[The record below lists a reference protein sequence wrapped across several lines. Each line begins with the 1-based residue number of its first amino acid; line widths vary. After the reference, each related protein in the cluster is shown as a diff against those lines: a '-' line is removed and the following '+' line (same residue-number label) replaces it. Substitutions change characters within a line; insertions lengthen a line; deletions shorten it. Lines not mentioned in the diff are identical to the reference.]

1 MWKDKSNLKIRSSNL
16 TGVQFPCKIK
26 IAHLFRT
33 VYTGMG
39 FEYVT
44 VGSVA
49 DKEFPEIME
58 VQKSKEVVLWG
69 RLKSSADWILL
80 DKAKIVINECRKQEE
95 TQMLQESV
103 LISSLENMISIHSM
117 L

>member
-1 MWKDKSNLKIRSSNL
+1 VCSSLVKLRLL
-16 TGVQFPCKIK
+16 TYSV
-26 IAHLFRT
+26 T

-80 DKAKIVINECRKQEE
+80 DKAKIVINECRK
-95 TQMLQESV
+95 
-103 LISSLENMISIHSM
+103 
-117 L
+117 